1 MRYFLPDIRLAA
13 EMPQQ
18 THLEDKLAG
27 RPWGLPPGKWP
38 RCSACGRSQSLLA
51 QFVHHRYRLD
61 LGGEGRVLFIFQC
74 NHEPGRCE
82 TWEGGSG
89 ANACFVLEPAEL
101 IDGLTPLPA
110 DSPSIEREV
119 RVLRW
124 LENEDG
130 ITVSQASAFFTDSEF
145 LKLPEE
151 VILRAAQVTRL
162 GSVPSWIQSAD
173 EGPKEGWRF
182 AGQIDSFY
190 SFFSSPRTSED
201 GINADSQRQA
211 GRTHFCIG
219 PNFGDCG
226 IGYVFLRSGEAV
238 PEGWFFWQCG

>member
-1 MRYFLPDIRLAA
+1 MCA
-13 EMPQQ
+13 
-18 THLEDKLAG
+18 
-27 RPWGLPPGKWP
+27 
-38 RCSACGRSQSLLA
+38 
-51 QFVHHRYRLD
+51 
-61 LGGEGRVLFIFQC
+61 
-74 NHEPGRCE
+74 

-110 DSPSIEREV
+110 DRPSIEREA

-124 LENEDG
+124 LDNDDG
-130 ITVSQASAFFTDSEF
+130 ITPSQASAFFTDSEF

-173 EGPKEGWRF
+173 EGPKDGWRF
-182 AGQIDSFY
+182 VGQLDSFY
-190 SFFSSPRTSED
+190 SFFTAPRTNGN
-201 GINADSQRQA
+201 GINADRQRQA
-211 GRTHFCIG
+211 GRTHSCMG

-226 IGYVFLRSGEAV
+226 IGYIFLRSGRAV